1 MIDPAFSTD
10 GNIPTSESTDAS
22 RNGTIS
28 MQSIAMQAEQG
39 DGDPA
44 EARKDIYHVAQTLY
58 NDKTDWVTFF
68 REVLGKEGV
77 VRRNFREVRS
87 LHEFE
92 TTDDYSDIQ
101 EMLVDLWKKN
111 PGSKGEPEATRV
123 ITVRMPESVHEALKT
138 EADERR
144 TSMNKLC
151 ISKLLQPIDDKF
163 IPSGRKEKATK

>member
-1 MIDPAFSTD
+1 MIDPAFSTP
-10 GNIPTSESTDAS
+10 GNVPTSESSDAS
-22 RNGTIS
+22 RNGS
-28 MQSIAMQAEQG
+28 VDLQMEQAE
-39 DGDPA
+39 GDPA

-77 VRRNFREVRS
+77 VRRNFREFGSR
-87 LHEFE
+87 HEFE

-101 EMLVDLWKKN
+101 EMMVDLWKKN
-111 PGSKGEPEATRV
+111 SGSKGEPEITRV

-138 EADERR
+138 EADERK

-151 ISKLLQPIDDKF
+151 ISKLLQPIDDRF
-163 IPSGRKEKATK
+163 IPSGRKETATK